1 MREPPAPP
9 APTTGVDFVNILLS
23 LCAGRIQAMTRF
35 AFARMM
41 LDGQTL
47 TEDSARRIAESPKA
61 IERAAYHIRL
71 MHELSRPRFRPST
84 DIGEKADPEIGPLQL
99 IGIGGYKN

>member
-9 APTTGVDFVNILLS
+9 TPDTGVDFVNILLS
-23 LCAGRIQAMTRF
+23 LFAERIRAMTHL

-47 TEDSARRIAESPKA
+47 TEGTARWIAESPKE

-71 MHELSRPRFRPST
+71 MQELSRPRFRQST
-84 DIGEKADPEIGPLQL
+84 DVGEKADPEIGPLQL
-99 IGIGGYKN
+99 IGMGGYKN